1 MYARAI
7 FNMGKRQS
15 IMVPDKAIQKQAGS
29 SERYVYVVENG
40 VVDYRFVTDGRRVG
54 DLIEVLDGIEAGDEV
69 VLTSFTRLMN
79 GKAVTVNN
87 TPAVEN
93 NVVEE

>member
-1 MYARAI
+1 
-7 FNMGKRQS
+7 
-15 IMVPDKAIQKQAGS
+15 
-29 SERYVYVVENG
+29 

-79 GKAVTVNN
+79 GKAVTVDNA
-87 TPAVEN
+87 PAVEN